1 MQNSQPRLAISNLAF
16 RELLQERHC
25 MWLPVPLPAHSE
37 PVPIDVAVWLF
48 ELRHYSD
55 SNDVPCDS
63 RGNLDYDS
71 TANSSC
77 ELDTEE
83 TQEPSLQKCDEI
95 KQNCQS
101 EVQEYPSNS
110 ENSSPKE
117 DIPGLLIQEEDC
129 VKIHSQEEAKNCH
142 CDIQEH
148 PGEDN
153 PGLLIQ
159 KKEVSVDST
168 SKKEEV
174 TLNCCCQCLENSAP
188 REGTPGLLIQKEEV
202 SVESTGKNEEVT
214 LNCCCYCLENSAP
227 REDTPGLLIQKE
239 EIFVENLGK
248 GKDIQK
254 CHCECSDNV
263 ASIEDIPGLQQTQ
276 WVNIRSHKCDCGDLS
291 SFKIYSCIVQGNGI
305 VNTDEDNQKEYEQ
318 QVSEPPS
325 SSQALKYN
333 SILWE
338 ANPLYCGVGV
348 EGNGGVFRKLCHNA
362 SELGS
367 SIHVG
372 SGEESGLGSSETS
385 EPVTTSFT
393 DDCGVVKT
401 GCSVH
406 QHGTFSSKFGSE
418 VRSNCFSLGEEA
430 CTETCRYGTDLSAD
444 IRQIDSCVSGTT
456 SSVTNVNKI
465 TAKDYRWEAT
475 QNVQFCHSV
484 ESDIHD
490 LVTGVSNTGS
500 NCDKAFDCHPT
511 SEYLE
516 DSDGQLVSCVEKY
529 KEVLHHLELT
539 IQNLVV
545 ATGDISDDREMEP
558 DADFLKLCQEAQN
571 LAEEASQQCSA
582 EINSKRIEAR
592 SITLSSDLS
601 DDVFTSSPS
610 SDNVMHPL
618 PPKVHRR
625 YNLDIN
631 SIFDDGSKPP
641 VPPARK
647 KRNKETSKTLHITEE
662 EIVDETKVFDA
673 ASDTCLQ
680 RASHSDATELSVKDT
695 DNENSLLDCQ
705 ELLIIE
711 RVAESTKEKRN
722 VKVASHYEDRNLY
735 SLGCDAHQCV
745 PDCDSMNVA
754 IVSGI
759 HSQPSL
765 NDRDSES
772 FVPDDIV
779 IRKPDECDEYL
790 NIVLTRTRPIS
801 STEFPP
807 SEQQIHNTCENKLS
821 SESVSVG
828 TICAESGILLQNRK
842 GSTSS
847 DIAVWKQELQHS
859 GLYYLDDEWDADC
872 MLQPDQVGHIF
883 TFVDRARYN
892 SFLLVK

>member
-1 MQNSQPRLAISNLAF
+1 
-16 RELLQERHC
+16 

-63 RGNLDYDS
+63 RANLDYDS

-83 TQEPSLQKCDEI
+83 PQEPSLQKCDEEI
-95 KQNCQS
+95 KQNCHS
-101 EVQEYPSNS
+101 EVQIYPRNS
-110 ENSSPKE
+110 ENSTPKE
-117 DIPGLLIQEEDC
+117 DIPEFLIQEEND
-129 VKIHSQEEAKNCH
+129 VKIYSQEEAKNFH
-142 CDIQEH
+142 CAIQEH
-148 PGEDN
+148 IGEDN

-159 KKEVSVDST
+159 
-168 SKKEEV
+168 
-174 TLNCCCQCLENSAP
+174 Q
-188 REGTPGLLIQKEEV
+188 EEV

-214 LNCCCYCLENSAP
+214 LNCCCQCLENSAP

-239 EIFVENLGK
+239 EVLVENLKK
-248 GKDIQK
+248 GKDILN

-276 WVNIRSHKCDCGDLS
+276 CVNIQSHRCGCGNVS

-305 VNTDEDNQKEYEQ
+305 VNTDEDNQKEYEHQ
-318 QVSEPPS
+318 VNQKEYEHQVSEPPS

-348 EGNGGVFRKLCHNA
+348 DGNERVFRKLCHNA
-362 SELGS
+362 SEWGS
-367 SIHVG
+367 IIHVG
-372 SGEESGLGSSETS
+372 SGEEPGLGSSETS
-385 EPVTTSFT
+385 EPVISSFT
-393 DDCGVVKT
+393 DDCGVDCILKT

-406 QHGTFSSKFGSE
+406 EHGTSSSKFASE
-418 VRSNCFSLGEEA
+418 VCNKCFSLGEEA
-430 CTETCRYGTDLSAD
+430 CTETCQYGTDLSSVTH
-444 IRQIDSCVSGTT
+444 QIDSCVSGTT
-456 SSVTNVNKI
+456 SSVTDVNKI
-465 TAKDYRWEAT
+465 TAEDYRWDAT
-475 QNVQFCHSV
+475 QNVQFYHSV
-484 ESDIHD
+484 ESDILDD
-490 LVTGVSNTGS
+490 LVTGVSNTSS
-500 NCDKAFDCHPT
+500 NCDEAFDCHPT
-511 SEYLE
+511 SEYLG
-516 DSDGQLVSCVEKY
+516 DSDIQLVSCVEKY

-545 ATGDISDDREMEP
+545 ATGDIPDDREMEP
-558 DADFLKLCQEAQN
+558 DADFLKLCQEAQD
-571 LAEEASQQCSA
+571 LAEETSQQCSA
-582 EINSKRIEAR
+582 QINSKRIKTR

-610 SDNVMHPL
+610 SDNMMHPL
-618 PPKVHRR
+618 PPEVHRR
-625 YNLDIN
+625 YSLDIN

-673 ASDTCLQ
+673 ASDTCLES
-680 RASHSDATELSVKDT
+680 ASHSDGTELSVKDT
-695 DNENSLLDCQ
+695 DNENSFLDCQ

-711 RVAESTKEKRN
+711 RVTESTKEKRN

-735 SLGCDAHQCV
+735 SHGSDAH

-754 IVSGI
+754 IVSDI

-765 NDRDSES
+765 NDRDSEF
-772 FVPDDIV
+772 FVSDDIV
-779 IRKPDECDEYL
+779 IRKPDVCDEYL

-807 SEQQIHNTCENKLS
+807 PEQQIHSVLYTCEDRLP

-828 TICAESGILLQNRK
+828 TICSESGILLQNRK

-883 TFVDRARYN
+883 AFVDRARYD